1 MNIIL
6 LAVEENGSAKR
17 KSVENGEGDV
27 AETAEVTPKK
37 IKVAADEESNVEK
50 EDENP
55 VVEAAV

>member
-1 MNIIL
+1 MNIIW

-17 KSVENGEGDV
+17 KSVENGEGDG
-27 AETAEVTPKK
+27 AEAAEVTSKK
-37 IKVAADEESNVEK
+37 VKVAAEEESNAEK